1 MRAASPLI
9 VVLVVFSWVLPAHA
23 GAKTPIPA
31 VDRVVRKT
39 VPPRTDPVSDLR
51 REVEAVS
58 NTISAV
64 VQRALAPTPDV
75 AVTSAPAVV
84 STPRRNVVADS
95 SPRQSAGKR
104 SGAGSPKTRA
114 RSAHGRNKERDGS
127 SSRQDR
133 DTRQPDKRY
142 DLHEVAD
149 AGNEIHPTE
158 VKGLTLTASA
168 GTLLAATGVYL
179 LTWMGAAL
187 FLIGLGALSLLSS
200 RSRFGPVL
208 AEGLTRWNGCS
219 PAWLCSWPR
228 WCWWGWE

>member
-23 GAKTPIPA
+23 GAKTPIPK

-51 REVEAVS
+51 RDVEAVS

-64 VQRALAPTPDV
+64 VQRVLG
-75 AVTSAPAVV
+75 VTSAPAVV

-104 SGAGSPKTRA
+104 SGAGSPKARA
-114 RSAHGRNKERDGS
+114 RSSHRPSKDRVES
-127 SSRQDR
+127 SNLQAR
-133 DTRQPDKRY
+133 DTRQPDKSKDIHR
-142 DLHEVAD
+142 VA
-149 AGNEIHPTE
+149 AVGNDIHPTE
-158 VKGLTLTASA
+158 VQGLTLTAVRRS
-168 GTLLAATGVYL
+168 LLAATGVYL
-179 LTWMGAAL
+179 LTWIAAAL

-200 RSRFGPVL
+200 RPRFARFSL
-208 AEGLTRWNGCS
+208 RA
-219 PAWLCSWPR
+219 
-228 WCWWGWE
+228 

>member
-51 REVEAVS
+51 RDVEAVS

-64 VQRALAPTPDV
+64 VQRVLAPTPDV

-104 SGAGSPKTRA
+104 SGAGSPKARA
-114 RSAHGRNKERDGS
+114 RSSHRPSKDRVGS
-127 SSRQDR
+127 SNLQAR
-133 DTRQPDKRY
+133 DTRQPDKSKDIHR
-142 DLHEVAD
+142 VA
-149 AGNEIHPTE
+149 AVGNDIHPTE
-158 VKGLTLTASA
+158 VQGLTLTAVRRS
-168 GTLLAATGVYL
+168 LLAATGVYL
-179 LTWMGAAL
+179 LTWIAAAL

-200 RSRFGPVL
+200 RPRFGRFSL
-208 AEGLTRWNGCS
+208 RA
-219 PAWLCSWPR
+219 
-228 WCWWGWE
+228 